1 MSTPGTLH
9 HIELYVSSLETSS
22 QFWFGLLSRLGYAQ
36 DQQWGNGISFRLQ
49 DAYIVLVQVAPEHME
64 PSYHR
69 QRVGLNHLAFHAAS
83 RAQVDQLTDWVRQC
97 GYRVLYEDRHPFA
110 GVPQTYALYCEDPDR
125 IKVEVV
131 APT

>member
-1 MSTPGTLH
+1 M
-9 HIELYVSSLETSS
+9 SSLETSS